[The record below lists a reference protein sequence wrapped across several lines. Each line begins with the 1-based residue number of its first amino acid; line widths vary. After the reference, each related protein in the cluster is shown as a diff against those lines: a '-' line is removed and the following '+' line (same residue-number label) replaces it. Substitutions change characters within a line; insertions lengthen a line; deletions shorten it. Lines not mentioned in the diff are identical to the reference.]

1 VHKETS
7 AALRIIDI
15 ARCRG
20 YDMSFLLTHEL
31 TTTSL
36 FLTRDGFLT
45 KTVKSDLVHE
55 LENKLEQPPI
65 LILPES
71 VGFTAT
77 VIDFM
82 AFARRVPVKTAKLK
96 NFQEFAEC
104 VWKTIHGAAGVSE
117 RIDIIF
123 DNYYDRSIKGFER
136 SRRSKKVPVEF
147 GYPQGYTPLPID
159 MEAYWASSQNK
170 MQLESFFI
178 DWMTQNAVS
187 LTGTLTIF
195 LGGGHKT
202 DPKRCL
208 VICNGNIKEEALL
221 QCNLEEADDR
231 MLFHV
236 SHMVS
241 SEAKRV
247 VICST
252 DTDVFVNALYHFH
265 DTWQKMVYKNYGLYS
280 VLGKV
285 HDLFHYTCSLTRTY

>member
-1 VHKETS
+1 
-7 AALRIIDI
+7 
-15 ARCRG
+15 
-20 YDMSFLLTHEL
+20 M
-31 TTTSL
+31 
-36 FLTRDGFLT
+36 T

-82 AFARRVPVKTAKLK
+82 AFARRVPVKTANRK

-170 MQLESFFI
+170 MQLESFLI
-178 DWMTQNAVS
+178 DWMTQNAVN
-187 LTGTLTIF
+187 LTE
-195 LGGGHKT
+195 H
-202 DPKRCL
+202 
-208 VICNGNIKEEALL
+208 
-221 QCNLEEADDR
+221 
-231 MLFHV
+231 
-236 SHMVS
+236 
-241 SEAKRV
+241 
-247 VICST
+247 
-252 DTDVFVNALYHFH
+252 
-265 DTWQKMVYKNYGLYS
+265 
-280 VLGKV
+280 
-285 HDLFHYTCSLTRTY
+285 

>member
-1 VHKETS
+1 MSTCTKKHPQLHASLTLQDAE
-7 AALRIIDI
+7 
-15 ARCRG
+15 
-20 YDMSFLLTHEL
+20 DMTSFLLTHEL
-31 TTTSL
+31 TTTSR

-136 SRRSKKVPVEF
+136 SRRSKKSS
-147 GYPQGYTPLPID
+147 GRIWISSRLHTT
-159 MEAYWASSQNK
+159 AY
-170 MQLESFFI
+170 
-178 DWMTQNAVS
+178 
-187 LTGTLTIF
+187 
-195 LGGGHKT
+195 
-202 DPKRCL
+202 
-208 VICNGNIKEEALL
+208 
-221 QCNLEEADDR
+221 
-231 MLFHV
+231 
-236 SHMVS
+236 
-241 SEAKRV
+241 
-247 VICST
+247 
-252 DTDVFVNALYHFH
+252 
-265 DTWQKMVYKNYGLYS
+265 
-280 VLGKV
+280 
-285 HDLFHYTCSLTRTY
+285 

>member
-1 VHKETS
+1 MTWPSTLPTILPLLILTPSETS
-7 AALRIIDI
+7 PFIQI
-15 ARCRG
+15 
-20 YDMSFLLTHEL
+20 SFNFSLIWKLTGHHC
-31 TTTSL
+31 
-36 FLTRDGFLT
+36 
-45 KTVKSDLVHE
+45 K
-55 LENKLEQPPI
+55 
-65 LILPES
+65 
-71 VGFTAT
+71 
-77 VIDFM
+77 
-82 AFARRVPVKTAKLK
+82 
-96 NFQEFAEC
+96 
-104 VWKTIHGAAGVSE
+104 
-117 RIDIIF
+117 
-123 DNYYDRSIKGFER
+123 IKCNLNR
-136 SRRSKKVPVEF
+136 
-147 GYPQGYTPLPID
+147 
-159 MEAYWASSQNK
+159 
-170 MQLESFFI
+170 FFI

-265 DTWQKMVYKNYGLYS
+265 DTWQKKWFTRIMDCIRCWEKFTIYS
-280 VLGKV
+280 ITFV
-285 HDLFHYTCSLTRTY
+285 H